1 MNHCFTKQMKDKHY
15 FKNLYF
21 STLKKCQYMHIKI
34 YGSQYI
40 YKSCCAAYLWPMQLH
55 IWKLFFFNVH
65 VFSLLFSNTSDPTSI
80 LPAHLV
86 IKLELLMTFLLLFTL
101 FKKPSSAL
109 LFLGPHVWRCW
120 FRPLFETNRVF
131 WVVRMHLMQRI
142 SHHVQHVRKDSLL
155 TLSHPSSSTSIQSSA
170 WSHRSRK
177 SVKAYDAYLS
187 HFGVW
192 CDRQNNLIHYWPF
205 CLKSEK

>member
-1 MNHCFTKQMKDKHY
+1 MNHRFTKQMKDKHY

-120 FRPLFETNRVF
+120 FRPLFETN
-131 WVVRMHLMQRI
+131 
-142 SHHVQHVRKDSLL
+142 SLL
-155 TLSHPSSSTSIQSSA
+155 SSEDASDAENFPSCPTCEKRQPADSVPSQFFHQHPEFSLVTQE
-170 WSHRSRK
+170 
-177 SVKAYDAYLS
+177 
-187 HFGVW
+187 
-192 CDRQNNLIHYWPF
+192 P
-205 CLKSEK
+205 

>member
-1 MNHCFTKQMKDKHY
+1 MDHSTSTKVAVLLIYDPCNFT
-15 FKNLYF
+15 F
-21 STLKKCQYMHIKI
+21 
-34 YGSQYI
+34 G
-40 YKSCCAAYLWPMQLH
+40 SCC
-55 IWKLFFFNVH
+55 FFNVH

-86 IKLELLMTFLLLFTL
+86 IKLELLMTFLLLFRL
-101 FKKPSSAL
+101 FKTPSSAL

-177 SVKAYDAYLS
+177 SLWCIS
-187 HFGVW
+187 LTLWCLVW
-192 CDRQNNLIHYWPF
+192 SA
-205 CLKSEK
+205 K